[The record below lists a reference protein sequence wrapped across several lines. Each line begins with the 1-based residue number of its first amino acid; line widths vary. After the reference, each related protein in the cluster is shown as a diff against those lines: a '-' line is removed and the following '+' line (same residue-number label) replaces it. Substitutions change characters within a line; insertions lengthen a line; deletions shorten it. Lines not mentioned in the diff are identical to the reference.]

1 MSNMDGAVEIEGKFR
16 VDSLDEV
23 CERLLQ
29 YGVEGPVVTHERNT
43 MHDLCGILSKLG
55 WTMRLRSNGGHY
67 LTFKA
72 GDTGEAVSRRREFEY
87 ALPEAVYRVLSAV
100 LPITASYEKTRATY
114 VPLDDKG
121 CVICLDDVHGK
132 GLFVEI
138 EAQSEEKVLQ
148 WKGRLGITSPAIR
161 ASYGQLVGGE

>member
-1 MSNMDGAVEIEGKFR
+1 MAVSGALEIEGKFR
-16 VDSLDEV
+16 VGNLDALR
-23 CERLLQ
+23 ERLLK
-29 YGVEGPVVTHERNT
+29 YEVEGPAVTHERNT

-100 LPITASYEKTRATY
+100 LPTTTSYEKMRATY
-114 VPLDDKG
+114 APLDDKG
-121 CVICLDDVHGK
+121 CVICLDDVRGK

-161 ASYGQLVGGE
+161 ASYGQLAGGE